1 MQIRSSVLKT
11 YAADDMT
18 DHDDYIWMIYQIQMY
33 MYVGER
39 EEEHVTMKTGIV
51 QIKWKVI
58 RNTEK
63 CGFALWNETS
73 FGTVTHGKHRQ
84 SRANSSNKEMEI
96 LYTSAYSCID
106 RP

>member
-39 EEEHVTMKTGIV
+39 EEEHVTNGED
-51 QIKWKVI
+51 W
-58 RNTEK
+58 
-63 CGFALWNETS
+63 
-73 FGTVTHGKHRQ
+73 HR
-84 SRANSSNKEMEI
+84 A
-96 LYTSAYSCID
+96 D
-106 RP
+106 